1 MKISVII
8 PTYKPQG
15 YLWECLDSMAAQ
27 TLSKDE
33 YEVIIVLNGCCS
45 PWKDAIEDYI
55 KTKMKGF
62 YIKFIQTDM
71 PGVSNARNIAL
82 DKVEGK
88 YVTFIDDDDYVSP
101 VFLERLLS
109 KMKGDVNVVLS
120 NAVAFNDNDPS
131 TPIPYSLSKIY
142 NKYSAKHRVKLTSG
156 ASKFFSGPCMKLI
169 PMEVIQDK
177 RFDVRFK
184 NGEDSLFMLLI
195 SDRVA
200 SVTFADN
207 DAIYYRR
214 YRDASAIT
222 QKGNIV
228 SRMANSFRLIKEYI
242 LIYVKYD
249 IDFVF
254 FATRILGTLKAVF
267 VTH

>member
-1 MKISVII
+1 MQVSVII

-15 YLWECLDSMAAQ
+15 YLWECLDSMVAQ
-27 TLSKDE
+27 TLSKDD

-45 PWKDAIEDYI
+45 PWKDAIEDYLEA
-55 KTKMKGF
+55 KMQDLHV
-62 YIKFIQTDM
+62 KFIQTDI
-71 PGVSNARNIAL
+71 PGVSNARNIAI
-82 DKVEGK
+82 DNAEGK

-101 VFLERLLS
+101 VFLERLLANTE
-109 KMKGDVNVVLS
+109 GEANVVLS
-120 NAVAFNDNDPS
+120 NAIAFNDNDPS
-131 TPIPYSLSKIY
+131 TPIPYYLSKIY
-142 NKYSAKHRVKLTSG
+142 KQYSCRYKLKLSSK
-156 ASKFFSGPCMKLI
+156 ASKFFSGPWMKLI
-169 PMEVIQDK
+169 PMEMIQDK

-195 SDRVA
+195 SDRIE

-222 QKGNIV
+222 KKGNIV
-228 SRMANSFRLIKEYI
+228 SRMSNSFRLIKEYI
-242 LIYVKYD
+242 LIFIKYD
-249 IDFVF
+249 IDFTF
-254 FATRILGTLKAVF
+254 FATRVLGTIKAVF

>member
-15 YLWECLDSMAAQ
+15 YLWECLDSIVAQ

-45 PWKDAIEDYI
+45 PWKDTIEDYV
-55 KTKMKGF
+55 KEKMQDLQV
-62 YIKFIQTDM
+62 KFIQTDM
-71 PGVSNARNIAL
+71 PGVSNARNVAM
-82 DKVEGK
+82 DNVEGK
-88 YVTFIDDDDYVSP
+88 YVTFIDDDDYVSS

-109 KMKGDVNVVLS
+109 NVNGDANVVLS
-120 NAVAFNDNDPS
+120 NAVAFNDNDPANL
-131 TPIPYSLSKIY
+131 IPYHLTKIY
-142 NKYSAKHRVKLTSG
+142 QQYSNKSNVKLS
-156 ASKFFSGPCMKLI
+156 SKVRKYFSGPCMKLI
-169 PMEVIQDK
+169 PMAIIMDK

-195 SDRVA
+195 SDKIA
-200 SVTFADN
+200 SVTFADS

-214 YRDASAIT
+214 YRDTSAIT
-222 QKGNIV
+222 QKGKILNRIV
-228 SRMANSFRLIKEYI
+228 NSVRLIREYFVI
-242 LIYVKYD
+242 FLKYKVD
-249 IDFVF
+249 IVF
-254 FATRILGTLKAVF
+254 LMTRVLGTIKAVF